1 MVDYCSKIK
10 KNLLFKLYDKYINV
24 EMKGQDKKII

>member
-1 MVDYCSKIK
+1 MVDYCSKK

>member
-10 KNLLFKLYDKYINV
+10 KKLLFELYDKYVNV